1 MSNHNRIALLVG
13 LAAVAAVGFVAAD
26 KPAPAKDPAAH
37 DFGTK
42 VLLLAVRT
50 SGQAKES
57 NARVLE
63 KCATRQLCGRWFVV
77 GVTPDLGPEYEDFK
91 GSTVWV
97 PVDEVIQINE
107 FDNLDV
113 VKKMYANQHRQK
125 GE

>member
-1 MSNHNRIALLVG
+1 MSNRYRIALLVG

-42 VLLLAVRT
+42 VLLLSVRT
-50 SGQAKES
+50 TGPDKS

-63 KCATRQLCGRWFVV
+63 QCTTRQLCGRWFVV
-77 GVTPDLGPEYEDFK
+77 GLTPDLGPEYTDYK
-91 GSTVWV
+91 GTTVWV

-113 VKKMYANQHRQK
+113 VKKMYANQQRQK